1 MLWNEKCRS
10 KVIVFYLRLFHHQYK
25 EIYIHFSSLI
35 EPQKRRKYDQS
46 KFPKISIHMTQNRQI
61 VKEMSIF
68 SPEKRARSNWG
79 RKVRREGWTDLVNQ
93 LRTVIEVPKLNVFK
107 SQAQVLAD
115 AIEFVT
121 DLKKVNKT
129 AATTSTGTQI
139 DEQLTPVYST
149 TANSRFNQEQLT
161 TFNDIDTFVQSQNQM
176 IQTTALFDEEETE
189 LFHEFANILKT
200 DPMANQIFQQSIDLL
215 NEQQNST

>member
-1 MLWNEKCRS
+1 M
-10 KVIVFYLRLFHHQYK
+10 
-25 EIYIHFSSLI
+25 
-35 EPQKRRKYDQS
+35 
-46 KFPKISIHMTQNRQI
+46 
-61 VKEMSIF
+61 
-68 SPEKRARSNWG
+68 
-79 RKVRREGWTDLVNQ
+79 
-93 LRTVIEVPKLNVFK
+93 IEVPKLNVFK

-161 TFNDIDTFVQSQNQM
+161 TFNDIDSFVQSQNQM